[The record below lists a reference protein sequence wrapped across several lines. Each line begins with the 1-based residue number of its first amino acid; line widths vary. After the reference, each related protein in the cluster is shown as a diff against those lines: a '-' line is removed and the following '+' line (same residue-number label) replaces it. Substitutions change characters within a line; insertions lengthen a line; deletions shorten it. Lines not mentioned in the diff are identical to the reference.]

1 MESYMGEALQS
12 VVMGQQ
18 DVQSALDR
26 VAAKS
31 QRVLNKV
38 SN

>member
-1 MESYMGEALQS
+1 METYMGEALQS

-26 VAAKS
+26 VAKKS
-31 QRVLNKV
+31 QRVLDKV